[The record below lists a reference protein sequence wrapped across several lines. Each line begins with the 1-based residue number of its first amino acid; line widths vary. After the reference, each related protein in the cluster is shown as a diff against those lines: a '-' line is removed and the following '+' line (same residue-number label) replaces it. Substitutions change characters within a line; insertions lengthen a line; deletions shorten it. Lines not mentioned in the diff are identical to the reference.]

1 MPKCRYTANAAW
13 LRTMV
18 DNDTLT
24 DKNVESLRRDR
35 EMLLEQIRRSQ
46 ETIARSQELLKRID
60 ELLAKV
66 EPRKS

>member
-1 MPKCRYTANAAW
+1 
-13 LRTMV
+13 MV

-46 ETIARSQELLKRID
+46 ETIARSHELLKRID